1 MDRGEVG
8 EGWVPYHSFLT
19 DIFAGVHIERA
30 TASVVA
36 SVGSDTVEP
45 RNKNENRRPR
55 AI

>member
-30 TASVVA
+30 TASV
-36 SVGSDTVEP
+36 EP